1 MQIYG
6 IYNLHNSVLIRAG
19 ITTDQDSEWILNEGK
34 EKRKNMR
41 LVTDQRKGARWLAA
55 LALCLAVG
63 LTMSPVGLSVVKAQ
77 EDGQEENISNVDAFW
92 NAVDAYGYASGEYGD
107 DSVERS
113 GYWGAC
119 HSKDD
124 AMANYDSAN
133 ENGGE
138 LGDVRA
144 AVRDSMTALES
155 AYQELANKYDVV
167 KEAYNQLTDMEKST
181 KGGDDAVSPQ
191 DSMNLIKEDFEGD
204 GTEENPGAQTI
215 YQDARVEFK
224 QWNYSDLDAQ
234 YWDACRVYD
243 DATTVCW
250 GDEEQNI
257 PGIMSAYEEDKEANR
272 AAALEAVGALEEA
285 YARVEESYEA
295 VKSAYGE
302 LSDAEKTEDITSN
315 YSGVESDKQSRDT
328 SFLEMSLNTWKYYDS
343 NDVFWNKETA
353 FWTAMDN
360 FLGNEE
366 QGITG
371 AYTVYMDALESG
383 AAGLDALYA
392 KALETHTA
400 AATAYEEAAKS
411 YQTESAAYAALTA
424 EEQQEIADD
433 ENNLTFAGI
442 HGDVVTANAA
452 IEQAHS
458 EFSALEIPQP
468 PTATPTPAPTA
479 TPMPTATPAPHA
491 TPTPTPSATPA
502 PAAPSGQESAAQSVS
517 GQEPL
522 ADWNVVY
529 KDVESSVV
537 SGKTQNVYAQVGDK
551 FQVAGNIL
559 DKLAGSETA
568 LFLNTGKGLSFS
580 VSGVDVPKGIPSIG
594 VVMAAADGI
603 PETVKQN
610 ALVGAAFSRAFAM
623 EDKSAYPVKIDIHL
637 NVGRENA
644 GKNAY
649 LYYYDEISGSLKLAG
664 TFKTTEAGQAMF
676 AIFKG
681 DEYIVVVADKA
692 TAQPGS
698 YTVKQGDSLSRIA
711 VKNGISLQ
719 QLLKANPG
727 IKNPNKIRPGD
738 VIYFN

>member
-1 MQIYG
+1 
-6 IYNLHNSVLIRAG
+6 
-19 ITTDQDSEWILNEGK
+19 
-34 EKRKNMR
+34 MR

-55 LALCLAVG
+55 LALCLAVS
-63 LTMSPVGLSVVKAQ
+63 LAISPVGLSVVKAQ
-77 EDGQEENISNVDAFW
+77 EDGQEETISNVDAFW

-155 AYQELANKYDVV
+155 AYQELANKYEAVKSTYNLLTEDEQSATDGDNTDSPQTV
-167 KEAYNQLTDMEKST
+167 KEAIEK
-181 KGGDDAVSPQ
+181 
-191 DSMNLIKEDFEGD
+191 DFEGD
-204 GTEENPGAQTI
+204 GTEENPGAKTS
-215 YQDARVEFK
+215 YQK
-224 QWNYSDLDAQ
+224 TL
-234 YWDACRVYD
+234 
-243 DATTVCW
+243 
-250 GDEEQNI
+250 
-257 PGIMSAYEEDKEANR
+257 
-272 AAALEAVGALEEA
+272 
-285 YARVEESYEA
+285 
-295 VKSAYGE
+295 
-302 LSDAEKTEDITSN
+302 AEYK
-315 YSGVESDKQSRDT
+315 K
-328 SFLEMSLNTWKYYDS
+328 WKYYDS

-360 FLGNEE
+360 FLGSEE

-637 NVGRENA
+637 NVGRENV

>member
-155 AYQELANKYDVV
+155 AYQELASKYEAVKSTYNLLTEDEQSATDGDNTDSPQTV
-167 KEAYNQLTDMEKST
+167 KEAIEK
-181 KGGDDAVSPQ
+181 
-191 DSMNLIKEDFEGD
+191 DFEGD
-204 GTEENPGAQTI
+204 GTEENPGAKTS
-215 YQDARVEFK
+215 YQK
-224 QWNYSDLDAQ
+224 TL
-234 YWDACRVYD
+234 
-243 DATTVCW
+243 
-250 GDEEQNI
+250 
-257 PGIMSAYEEDKEANR
+257 
-272 AAALEAVGALEEA
+272 
-285 YARVEESYEA
+285 
-295 VKSAYGE
+295 
-302 LSDAEKTEDITSN
+302 AEYK
-315 YSGVESDKQSRDT
+315 K
-328 SFLEMSLNTWKYYDS
+328 WKYYDS

-360 FLGNEE
+360 FLGSEE
-366 QGITG
+366 QDITG

-392 KALETHTA
+392 KALETYTT

-411 YQTESAAYAALTA
+411 YQAESAAYAALTA

-502 PAAPSGQESAAQSVS
+502 PAAPSGQELAAQSVS

-594 VVMAAADGI
+594 VAMAAADGI